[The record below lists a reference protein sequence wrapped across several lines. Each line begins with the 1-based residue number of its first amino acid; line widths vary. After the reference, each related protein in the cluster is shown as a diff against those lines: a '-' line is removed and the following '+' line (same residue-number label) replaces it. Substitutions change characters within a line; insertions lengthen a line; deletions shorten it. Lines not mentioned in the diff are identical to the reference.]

1 MDTTPRNPNGGYE
14 SIPIQNAGQIWM
26 IVTCVFTMFIPSALV
41 AMRFVARSRFS
52 NAPLDASDWCI
63 ALALVFV
70 LALCIVDFFMVFR
83 GGFTFD
89 LKDIAVRFGPDALDT
104 FFRCMAAWPLLW
116 NCCVLTSKLSVL
128 AMYQTLMPIPRM
140 RLAVRVVGGFV
151 ILYNVCGFITGLV
164 ICQPYEK
171 NYDWQGVVKGKCG
184 DVKTY
189 YEWLSAINVI
199 SDVIVLLLPLPFVYN
214 LQLQLRKKIVL
225 FLMFSVGFITC
236 AVTIYRQTLLPS
248 LDATNPTGTGLLAFL
263 FSTVEIGVAVSL
275 ACVPFLRPLFR
286 GTFGSSSNR
295 SHPTPESAYSYS
307 KKGSSK
313 PRSQGFN
320 ELGDGGSE
328 IQLSPVVVVGNGN
341 AGPAQSPTAVNVETS
356 WIVERHSDDPEGGR
370 FPRRQTGVRFN
381 LPGARAFVI
390 F

>member
-1 MDTTPRNPNGGYE
+1 MSTTTASSNGGYE

-26 IVTCVFTMFIPSALV
+26 ILVCVLTMVIPTSLV
-41 AMRFVARSRFS
+41 GLRFLARSRFS
-52 NAPLDASDWCI
+52 SAPLDASDWCI
-63 ALALVFV
+63 ALALLFV
-70 LALCIVDFFMVFR
+70 LALCIVDFFMVFK

-89 LKDIAVRFGPDALDT
+89 LKDVSVRFGPDALDT

-140 RLAVRVVGGFV
+140 KLAVRVSGGFV
-151 ILYNVCGFITGLV
+151 IAYNVCGFVAGLV

-171 NYDWQGVVKGKCG
+171 NYDWRGVVVGKCG

-189 YEWLSAINVI
+189 YEWLSAINVV
-199 SDVIVLLLPLPFVYN
+199 SDVIVLLLPLPFIYN

-225 FLMFSVGFITC
+225 FMMFSVGFITC

-286 GTFGSSSNR
+286 GTFGSSNR
-295 SHPTPESAYSYS
+295 SETPGSAYAYS
-307 KKGSSK
+307 KKGTGSSK
-313 PRSQGFN
+313 PRSQGFA
-320 ELGDGGSE
+320 ELGDEGGASE
-328 IQLSPVVVVGNGN
+328 IQLSPVNIDNAMMNRPDVVI
-341 AGPAQSPTAVNVETS
+341 PSPTVNIQTS
-356 WIVERHSDDPEGGR
+356 WIREDTPDN
-370 FPRRQTGVRFN
+370 RRASRLQ
-381 LPGARAFVI
+381 PGSAY
-390 F
+390 

>member
-1 MDTTPRNPNGGYE
+1 MDTTPSNPNGGYE

-26 IVTCVFTMFIPSALV
+26 IVTCVFTMFIPTALV

-52 NAPLDASDWCI
+52 NASLDASDWCI
-63 ALALVFV
+63 ATALLFV

-89 LKDIAVRFGPDALDT
+89 LKDIAGRFGPDALDT

-140 RLAVRVVGGFV
+140 KLAVRVVGGFV

-171 NYDWQGVVKGKCG
+171 NYDWAGVVKGKCG
-184 DVKTY
+184 DVKLY
-189 YEWLSAINVI
+189 YEWLSAINVV

-225 FLMFSVGFITC
+225 FAMFSVGFITC

-286 GTFGSSSNR
+286 GTFGSSNR
-295 SHPTPESAYSYS
+295 SHPSPESAYSYS
-307 KKGSSK
+307 KKGSGSSK

-320 ELGDGGSE
+320 ELGSD
-328 IQLSPVVVVGNGN
+328 IQLSPVIIGNKSG
-341 AGPAQSPTAVNVETS
+341 AAAAATQQQSLNVQTS
-356 WIVERHSDDPEGGR
+356 WIDERHDDPESGR
-370 FPRRQTGVRFN
+370 LPRRQTG
-381 LPGARAFVI
+381 RAF
-390 F
+390 